1 MTKKKNAKEIT
12 ERPIELANIP
22 LKEEDL
28 LWPKSFINNMGGK
41 KNARILL
48 LDIIDRY
55 FNSKFFDL
63 GLLEELDIKFL
74 NRTFE
79 VKGQS

>member
-12 ERPIELANIP
+12 EKPIELANIA

-28 LWPKSFINNMGGK
+28 LWPKSFIDRMGGEN
-41 KNARILL
+41 NARILL

-55 FNSKFFDL
+55 FKSKFFDP
-63 GLLEELDIKFL
+63 GLLEDLDIKL
-74 NRTFE
+74 E
-79 VKGQS
+79 IPEDIWIE